1 MKFCG
6 WINWKAVHVAVWEGV
21 RLPPRWFGVD
31 PPCRTTASGWKLT
44 SRACVSDPVSTHL
57 HSWVWAAPHPMSEFS
72 KWSRLCEKNKKIKS
86 LVSLF
91 RHPSGP
97 VCHQGGPLPQTSD
110 SAPGRTKKKP
120 SNLCDSGSLLEKGAH
135 VRGTNRAMSTVPV
148 IAVGS
153 RTHSYIL
160 TTCVWERIFPCFHV
174 VWYFFASDSGFSR
187 RQDRSCC
194 PTATVFP

>member
-31 PPCRTTASGWKLT
+31 PPHRTTASGWKLT

-72 KWSRLCEKNKKIKS
+72 KWSRLCEKNKNKLRAWS
-86 LVSLF
+86 VC
-91 RHPSGP
+91 SGI
-97 VCHQGGPLPQTSD
+97 HQVQFATREARILPQTSD
-110 SAPGRTKKKP
+110 SAPGRMKKSHQIPVIQAHSWK
-120 SNLCDSGSLLEKGAH
+120 KGAH
-135 VRGTNRAMSTVPV
+135 VRGTNRAMICTVPV

-153 RTHSYIL
+153 RTHRCIL
-160 TTCVWERIFPCFHV
+160 TTCVWKRIFPCFHV
-174 VWYFFASDSGFSR
+174 VRFFILFFCLRFTFLS
-187 RQDRSCC
+187 
-194 PTATVFP
+194 